1 MDDWQCAEWRAY
13 VCLRGVFAR
22 RVSPFLPLTCVRQ
35 GYTLSAILN
44 CAQQFLRLLPA
55 PAKGGE
61 AARHVDPMHVA
72 ATYLAAAAAA
82 PYECGVR
89 VVKRGRAY
97 THLEAELAQ
106 LVSGLHCTA
115 LMLRAN

>member
-1 MDDWQCAEWRAY
+1 
-13 VCLRGVFAR
+13 
-22 RVSPFLPLTCVRQ
+22 
-35 GYTLSAILN
+35 
-44 CAQQFLRLLPA
+44 
-55 PAKGGE
+55 
-61 AARHVDPMHVA
+61 MHVA